1 MIERYTRKEMG
12 NIWSEENKFKKWLE
26 VEIAVCKGWTEVG
39 VIPKDAFERIKEKAY
54 INGET
59 IERIKEYEKRYKH
72 DVLAFVSAIN
82 DQIGKDSRY
91 FHLGVTSSDIID
103 TAFALLVREAI
114 DILTDDINKV
124 MERLKELSYRYKNT
138 IMMGRTHGVHAEP
151 TTFGIKMACWYDEM
165 KRNKERLKRCREV
178 ISYGKI
184 SGAVGTYS
192 NIDPEVERIALEYLN
207 LKIEPA
213 STQIVHRDRHA
224 EVITTLAIIAS
235 SLDKFATEI
244 RHLQRTEVLEVQEP
258 FSEGQRGSSA
268 MPHKRNP
275 IHSERI
281 CGLARVIRSF
291 SLTSLEN
298 IPLWHERDI
307 SHSSAERI
315 IFPDAFIGL
324 DYMLNLFT
332 DIIKDIRVYED
343 NMLKN
348 MKASYNLFFSSKLL
362 VELMKKGMERDRAYD
377 IVQRRAMESW
387 ERKKDFK
394 EIIKEDKEIKSILSD
409 EEIENIF
416 NPSSFLKNIDYI
428 YKKVFG
434 SA

>member
-165 KRNKERLKRCREV
+165 KRNKERLKRCR
-178 ISYGKI
+178 
-184 SGAVGTYS
+184 
-192 NIDPEVERIALEYLN
+192 
-207 LKIEPA
+207 
-213 STQIVHRDRHA
+213 
-224 EVITTLAIIAS
+224 
-235 SLDKFATEI
+235 
-244 RHLQRTEVLEVQEP
+244 
-258 FSEGQRGSSA
+258 
-268 MPHKRNP
+268 
-275 IHSERI
+275 
-281 CGLARVIRSF
+281 
-291 SLTSLEN
+291 
-298 IPLWHERDI
+298 
-307 SHSSAERI
+307 
-315 IFPDAFIGL
+315 
-324 DYMLNLFT
+324 
-332 DIIKDIRVYED
+332 KDIRCGR
-343 NMLKN
+343 NILKH
-348 MKASYNLFFSSKLL
+348 
-362 VELMKKGMERDRAYD
+362 
-377 IVQRRAMESW
+377 
-387 ERKKDFK
+387 
-394 EIIKEDKEIKSILSD
+394 
-409 EEIENIF
+409 
-416 NPSSFLKNIDYI
+416 
-428 YKKVFG
+428 
-434 SA
+434 